1 MFPLRMF
8 HHLEKPDM
16 KFNHYLRLS
25 AVTFAAALCVSVVN
39 AKHHE
44 EGEDLLMDLKDCK
57 ADAEIMKKAQA
68 MIKKNGGSPSEKQ
81 VDDFIDSLPDELID
95 CIDALD

>member
-1 MFPLRMF
+1 
-8 HHLEKPDM
+8 M
-16 KFNHYLRLS
+16 KFSHYLRLS
-25 AVTFAAALCVSVVN
+25 TITLAAVLCVSIAN

-44 EGEDLLMDLKDCK
+44 EGEDLLLDLKDCK
-57 ADAEIMKKAQA
+57 ADSATMEKAKA
-68 MIKKNGGSPSEKQ
+68 MIKKNGGAPTEKQ

>member
-1 MFPLRMF
+1 
-8 HHLEKPDM
+8 M
-16 KFNHYLRLS
+16 KMNLILQLS
-25 AVTFAAALCVSVVN
+25 AVTLAAALCVSTAN

-44 EGEDLLMDLKDCK
+44 EAEDLIEDLQDCK
-57 ADAEIMKKAQA
+57 ADSATMKKAQA

-81 VDDFIDSLPDELID
+81 VDDFIDSLPDKLID

>member
-1 MFPLRMF
+1 
-8 HHLEKPDM
+8 M
-16 KFNHYLRLS
+16 KLNNILQLS
-25 AVTFAAALCVSVVN
+25 AVTLAAALCVSIAN

-57 ADAEIMKKAQA
+57 ADPATMKKAQA
-68 MIKKNGGSPSEKQ
+68 MIKKNGGAPSEKQ
-81 VDDFIDSLPDELID
+81 VDDFIDSLPDKLID

>member
-1 MFPLRMF
+1 
-8 HHLEKPDM
+8 M
-16 KFNHYLRLS
+16 KLNKILQLS
-25 AVTFAAALCVSVVN
+25 AVTLAAALCVSIAN

-44 EGEDLLMDLKDCK
+44 EGEDLLADLQDCK
-57 ADAEIMKKAQA
+57 ADSETIKKAQS
-68 MIKKNGGSPSEKQ
+68 MIKKNGGAPSEKQ

>member
-1 MFPLRMF
+1 
-8 HHLEKPDM
+8 M
-16 KFNHYLRLS
+16 KMNPILKLS
-25 AVTFAAALCVSVVN
+25 AVTLAAALCVSTAN

-44 EGEDLLMDLKDCK
+44 EAEDLIADLQDCK
-57 ADAEIMKKAQA
+57 ADPATMKKAKA
-68 MIKKNGGSPSEKQ
+68 MIKKSGGAPSEKQ

>member
-1 MFPLRMF
+1 
-8 HHLEKPDM
+8 M

-25 AVTFAAALCVSVVN
+25 TVTLAAALCVSIAN

-44 EGEDLLMDLKDCK
+44 EGEDLLLDLKDCK
-57 ADAEIMKKAQA
+57 ADSATMKKAQA
-68 MIKKNGGSPSEKQ
+68 MIKKNGGAPSEKQ
-81 VDDFIDSLPDELID
+81 VDDFIDSLPDKLID